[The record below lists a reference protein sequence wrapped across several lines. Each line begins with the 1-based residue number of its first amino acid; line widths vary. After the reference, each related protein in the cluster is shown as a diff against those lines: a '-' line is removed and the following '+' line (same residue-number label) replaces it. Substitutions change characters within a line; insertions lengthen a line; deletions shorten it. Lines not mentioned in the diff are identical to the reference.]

1 MTQNKGQP
9 HLPFRCSYL
18 LNELVKDSLK
28 GISIYLIGMMGTGK
42 TTVGREIAQQ
52 LGYQFFDTDAV
63 IEQAAGQTI
72 TEIFA
77 EQGET
82 SFRDLETQV
91 LSQLSAYKCLVI
103 ATGGGIVLR
112 RENWSYL
119 RHGIV
124 VWLNAPIPV
133 LQQRLAAD
141 TTRPLLQTADLSA
154 RLSDL
159 MEQRRSLYAQADV
172 QIQSDNQIAPEQLAT
187 QILEQI
193 QHILKPAT
201 LPPDYGN

>member
-1 MTQNKGQP
+1 
-9 HLPFRCSYL
+9 
-18 LNELVKDSLK
+18 
-28 GISIYLIGMMGTGK
+28 MGTGK
-42 TTVGREIAQQ
+42 TTVGRILAHQ
-52 LGYQFFDTDAV
+52 LSYQFFDTDAV
-63 IEQAAGQTI
+63 IEQAAGKTI
-72 TEIFA
+72 ANMFA
-77 EQGET
+77 EQGEG

-91 LSQLSAYKCLVI
+91 LSQLSAYKRLVI

-119 RHGIV
+119 RHGVV
-124 VWLNAPIPV
+124 VWLDVPLPV
-133 LQQRLAAD
+133 LQQRLEAD
-141 TTRPLLQTADLSA
+141 TTRPLLQTLDLTT

-172 QIQSDNQIAPEQLAT
+172 QVQTDNQMTPEQLAN

-201 LPPDYGN
+201 MPPDFGN

>member
-1 MTQNKGQP
+1 M
-9 HLPFRCSYL
+9 
-18 LNELVKDSLK
+18 KDSLK
-28 GISIYLIGMMGTGK
+28 GTNIYLIGMMGTGK
-42 TTVGREIAQQ
+42 TTVGRVLAQQ

-63 IEQAAGQTI
+63 IEQAAGQPI

-77 EQGET
+77 EQGEAC
-82 SFRDLETQV
+82 FRDLETQV
-91 LSQLSAYKCLVI
+91 LSQLSAYKQLVI

-124 VWLNAPIPV
+124 VWLDAAVPV
-133 LQQRLAAD
+133 LQQRLEAD
-141 TTRPLLQTADLSA
+141 TTRPLLRTSDLST
-154 RLSDL
+154 RLSVL
-159 MEQRRSLYAQADV
+159 MEQRRSLYVQADV
-172 QIQSDNQIAPEQLAT
+172 QVQSDNQTTPEQLTT

-193 QHILKPAT
+193 QQILKPVT